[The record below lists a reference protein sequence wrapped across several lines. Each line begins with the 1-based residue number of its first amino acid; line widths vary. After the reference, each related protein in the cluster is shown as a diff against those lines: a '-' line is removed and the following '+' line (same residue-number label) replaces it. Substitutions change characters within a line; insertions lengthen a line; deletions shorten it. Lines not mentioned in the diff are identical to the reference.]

1 MDNTKLE
8 LTNAQEIEDFKLF
21 CQYKQDLLAEH
32 QQWKEFKAF
41 CKQMNFGS
49 MSLSV
54 EDGRPKK
61 ILNPMQTIIF
71 GILRK

>member
-1 MDNTKLE
+1 METKIE
-8 LTNAQEIEDFKLF
+8 LTNEKEIEDFKAF
-21 CQYKQDLLAEH
+21 CAHKQEILAEH
-32 QQWKEFKAF
+32 QQWKEFKVF

-49 MSLSV
+49 MSLSI

-61 ILNPMQTIIF
+61 ILNPMQTIVF